1 MAKYNIYAIGYGI
14 DPNTKEPVAGI
25 KCTNWSDC
33 QKYIKGVPDAKY
45 KGFITDEEA
54 DAWLSKVREHN
65 ASESKLATRQSWQ
78 DKADKI
84 YQENIHPIDQDFI
97 ITCKELGLIQ
107 FDVEHLLKKMF
118 IDTIQFLKEHDC
130 INELPFK

>member
-14 DPNTKEPVAGI
+14 DPNTKEPVTGI
-25 KCTNWSDC
+25 KCTNWPDC
-33 QKYIKGVPDAKY
+33 QKYIKGIPDAKY

-54 DAWLSKVREHN
+54 DAWLSKIREQN
-65 ASESKLATRQSWQ
+65 ASESKPVIRQSWQ

-84 YQENIHPIDQDFI
+84 YQANIHPIDQDFA